1 MARSRLLA
9 PPVWCFLLATWL
21 VAPALADDPVRV
33 FVSVLPQKTFV
44 EKVGGDHVQV
54 EALIR
59 PGNDP
64 HTFEPTPRQVV
75 ALTEAALFVRIG
87 MPFEEAWMRR
97 ILATNPELVVIDA
110 RDGLPL
116 RRLEAHAHGPGED
129 HGHDHEHHHG
139 HDHHADPDHETAH
152 QSHDP
157 DELDP
162 HIWTSPPLVKA
173 MSEQLRDALSR
184 IDPQRA
190 ADYAV
195 NQRAFAAELEALDR
209 AIRTELAD
217 AAGRRFLV
225 YHPAWGYFADTY
237 GLVQVPIEYQGKE
250 PGARSLAALID
261 QARTEGV
268 QVVFVQPQF
277 SPKAAEQVARAI
289 GGRVE
294 SIDPLAADYAENLL
308 RVARL
313 IGSAG
318 TR

>member
-1 MARSRLLA
+1 MVRPRSPA
-9 PPVWCFLLATWL
+9 PSVWCLLLATWL
-21 VAPALADDPVRV
+21 VTPVWAADPVKV
-33 FVSVLPQKTFV
+33 FVSVVPQKTFV

-75 ALTEAALFVRIG
+75 ALAEAALFVRIG

-97 ILATNPELVVIDA
+97 ILAANPELVVIDA
-110 RDGLPL
+110 REGIPL
-116 RRLEAHAHGPGED
+116 RRLEDHD
-129 HGHDHEHHHG
+129 HGQDHEHDHHG
-139 HDHHADPDHETAH
+139 HDHHADPAHETAH
-152 QSHDP
+152 P
-157 DELDP
+157 DQEELDP
-162 HIWTSPPLVKA
+162 HVWTSPPLVKV

-184 IDPQRA
+184 IDPPRA
-190 ADYAV
+190 ADYAA
-195 NQRAFAAELEALDR
+195 NQRAFAAELEALDQ
-209 AIRTELAD
+209 AIRAELAD
-217 AAGRRFLV
+217 AADRRFLV

-237 GLVQVPIEYQGKE
+237 DLVQVPIEYQGKE

-261 QARTEGV
+261 QARAEGI
-268 QVVFVQPQF
+268 QVIFVQPQF

-294 SIDPLAADYAENLL
+294 SIDPLAADYADNLL

-318 TR
+318 AR